1 MEVVTDTSSIIAVIL
16 NEPTKP
22 ALIELTQGANF
33 IAPHSIYWEIGNAL
47 SAMFKRKR
55 ITLEQAKTALQ
66 IYRKIPITFVDIQ
79 LESAVEIA
87 KQLNIY
93 AYDAYLIT
101 CVLQHHASLIS
112 LDKGL
117 IKAAKFLNITVLEIE
132 Q

>member
-1 MEVVTDTSSIIAVIL
+1 
-16 NEPTKP
+16 
-22 ALIELTQGANF
+22 
-33 IAPHSIYWEIGNAL
+33 
-47 SAMFKRKR
+47 MFKRKR
-55 ITLEQAKTALQ
+55 ITLEQAKVALQ
-66 IYRKIPITFVDIQ
+66 LYRKIPITFVDIQ

-101 CVLQHHASLIS
+101 CALQRQAPLIS

-117 IKAAKFLNITVLEIE
+117 IQAAKLLNITILEIK

>member
-1 MEVVTDTSSIIAVIL
+1 
-16 NEPTKP
+16 
-22 ALIELTQGANF
+22 
-33 IAPHSIYWEIGNAL
+33 
-47 SAMFKRKR
+47 MFKRKR
-55 ITLEQAKTALQ
+55 ITLEQAKVALQ
-66 IYRKIPITFVDIQ
+66 LYRKIPITFVDIQ

-101 CVLQHHASLIS
+101 CALQRQAPLIS

-117 IKAAKFLNITVLEIE
+117 IQAAKLLNITIFETK

>member
-1 MEVVTDTSSIIAVIL
+1 MVGLASLTSYPLRSYPPYI
-16 NEPTKP
+16 T
-22 ALIELTQGANF
+22 
-33 IAPHSIYWEIGNAL
+33 HSIHWEIGNAL
-47 SAMFKRKR
+47 SAMFKRQR
-55 ITLEQAKTALQ
+55 ITLEQAKAALQ

-101 CVLQHHASLIS
+101 CALQHHAPLIS

-117 IKAAKFLNITVLEIE
+117 IKAAKLLKITVLEIE